1 MASDL
6 NDLIEIPRETLEI
19 ELKKWLDLS
28 EPVVRANIARHL
40 AALANYG
47 GGYLVFGFEDD
58 LTREQKRP
66 PSLDSYNRDT
76 FTAIIKRYLTPTF
89 QCEVLIVLAGN
100 GEEFPVIRVPGHGR
114 VPISAKADGPN
125 NDKGRIQGIVAGTYY
140 IRKGA
145 TTTPVPAGVGNT

>member
-58 LTREQKRP
+58 LKR
-66 PSLDSYNRDT
+66 RC
-76 FTAIIKRYLTPTF
+76 KR
-89 QCEVLIVLAGN
+89 A
-100 GEEFPVIRVPGHGR
+100 RSR
-114 VPISAKADGPN
+114 
-125 NDKGRIQGIVAGTYY
+125 
-140 IRKGA
+140 
-145 TTTPVPAGVGNT
+145 